1 MASKAPLRTP
11 AWASG
16 SLQVPLRRERVQN
29 PREPLRRGSHVGSRC
44 PRGQVPVSQG
54 RARLHRASGKGL
66 PASPSSWGLRM
77 PLGPW
82 LLCAHSAS
90 ILMRS
95 SACVC
100 LRSLSSYQDTCD
112 GARALPGNPG
122 ENPPKTLRLLSSSDT
137 QATLGSARGF
147 TWILWGER
155 GIFQFHKTHYP
166 GNCKLPRQRFP
177 STSVCFSGSLIMDY
191 SFQLLIIM
199 SGKGQKAWLQNSHS
213 LCSWETSQLSF
224 RFCIYFALI
233 CSIITKKLGLGRAG
247 PTLRAIPGPREEGV
261 TGPPG
266 PPPPP

>member
-1 MASKAPLRTP
+1 M
-11 AWASG
+11 
-16 SLQVPLRRERVQN
+16 QN
-29 PREPLRRGSHVGSRC
+29 PREPLRRGSRVGSRC
-44 PRGQVPVSQG
+44 PRAQVPVSQG

-95 SACVC
+95 SACAC
-100 LRSLSSYQDTCD
+100 LVRSPLTRTP
-112 GARALPGNPG
+112 ATVPGPSQ
-122 ENPPKTLRLLSSSDT
+122 ETQEKIPPKTLRLLSSSDT

-166 GNCKLPRQRFP
+166 GNCKHPRQRFP

-199 SGKGQKAWLQNSHS
+199 SDKGQKAWLQNSHS
-213 LCSWETSQLSF
+213 LCSWETRQLSF
-224 RFCIYFALI
+224 RFCLYFALI

-247 PTLRAIPGPREEGV
+247 PTLRATPGP
-261 TGPPG
+261 
-266 PPPPP
+266 